1 LTIVV
6 KNDLGEL
13 EGLLEGM
20 ANWCKGNALSEEII
34 YELSLIVDEV
44 VSNIIRHGYRDDREH
59 LLAFELALDGSEMLI
74 RVVDQGV
81 HFNPLL
87 KPDPDTSKPMEERKP
102 GGLGIYM
109 VKHLVDNLDYRREN
123 GRNYL
128 IIRKGLR
135 KD

>member
-1 LTIVV
+1 V

-13 EGLLEGM
+13 EGLLEGV
-20 ANWCKGNALSEEII
+20 ANWGKGNALSEEII

-44 VSNIIRHGYRDDREH
+44 VSNIIRHGYRDGMEH
-59 LLAFELALDGSEMLI
+59 PLTLELALDGSEMLI

-102 GGLGIYM
+102 GGLRIYM